1 MSTRISKVARLAT
14 AISCAFASGF
24 AVSANAELLKVGLA
38 SEPTAFDPHYHQGT
52 ANDALTTHVFE
63 PLVGMSGD
71 MKLEPRLAES
81 WAATGDTTW
90 TFKLRPNAKFS
101 NGEAFTAKD
110 VVFSLCRVLNNET
123 SLSSGFANVAKRM
136 ASIETP
142 DPLTVNITTHSPYP
156 VLVNELARVPMIWS
170 GIVEHGDLTFT
181 PKEGCG
187 VTSPWPTVNDF
198 NNGKAAIGTGPFTY
212 KKYSKGEAIE
222 LGRNEH
228 YWGEKPVW
236 TEVRMLSVP
245 ADGPRLTGL
254 LSGDFDI
261 IDSPA
266 ARDLKRIKD
275 SGLGYVVTP
284 SVRVIFF
291 QLDAGRDSSPMVV
304 SPKGPNDNPL
314 KDVRVR
320 KAISMAID
328 RKAIVERIM
337 DGVAT
342 PANQFLPEGMFGT
355 VPNAPELK
363 YDPEGAKK
371 LLAEAGYPNGFELT
385 LSSTNNRYVNDAQIT
400 QAVAQYLTRVGIK
413 AKVDAMT
420 SSVYF
425 PRRAKKEFSA
435 AMGGWG
441 SETGEASNFIQ
452 YWVTTRNPDLGLG
465 SSNYGSY
472 SNPELDEVF
481 KEAIRTSD
489 DAKRA
494 ELLAKTITMALD
506 GMSSVPLHYESGVW
520 AFRKGLT
527 YEGRADQRT
536 MASSV
541 KLAK

>member
-1 MSTRISKVARLAT
+1 MSTRISNLARLAGS
-14 AISCAFASGF
+14 ISCVVASGF
-24 AVSANAELLKVGLA
+24 AVTAQAETLRVGLA

-52 ANDALTTHVFE
+52 ANDALTTHVFD
-63 PLVGMSGD
+63 PLVGMTGD
-71 MKLEPRLAES
+71 MKLKPLLAES
-81 WAATGDTTW
+81 WQATGDTTW
-90 TFKLRPNAKFS
+90 TFKLRKDAKFS
-101 NGEAFTAKD
+101 NGEPFTSQD
-110 VVFSLCRVLNNET
+110 VVFSFCRILNNET
-123 SLSSGFANVAKRM
+123 AISSGASNVVKRM
-136 ASIETP
+136 AKVEAP
-142 DPLTVNITTHSPYP
+142 DAHTVNITTHSPYP
-156 VLVNELARVPMIWS
+156 VLVNELARVPMVWN
-170 GIVEHGDLTFT
+170 GIVEHGELSFT
-181 PKEGCG
+181 PEQGCG
-187 VTSPWPTVNDF
+187 VTGAWPTVTDF

-212 KKYSKGEAIE
+212 KLYAKGNAIE

-236 TEVRMLSVP
+236 TQVRMLSVP
-245 ADGPRLTGL
+245 AAGPRLTGL

-275 SGLGYVVTP
+275 SGFDYVVAP

-291 QLDAGRDSSPMVV
+291 QLDVGRTNSPGVK
-304 SPKGPNDNPL
+304 SPKGADDNPL
-314 KDVRVR
+314 QDVRVR

-328 RKAIVERIM
+328 RKAIVQRIM

-355 VPNAPELK
+355 LPDAPELK
-363 YDPEGAKK
+363 YDPAGAKK

-413 AKVDAMT
+413 ANVDVMT

-452 YWVTTRNPDLGLG
+452 YWVTTRNPELGLG
-465 SSNYGSY
+465 SSNYGGNSD
-472 SNPELDEVF
+472 PALDEVF
-481 KEAIRTSD
+481 KQALRTTD
-489 DAKRA
+489 DTERA
-494 ELLAKTITMALD
+494 ALLAKTVKLALD

-520 AFRKGLT
+520 AFRKGLA

-541 KLAK
+541 TIAK

>member
-1 MSTRISKVARLAT
+1 MSHRISNLARLAGS
-14 AISCAFASGF
+14 ISCALASGF
-24 AVSANAELLKVGLA
+24 AVTANAELLKVGLA

-63 PLVGMSGD
+63 PLVGMSAD

-81 WAATGDTTW
+81 WEATGDTTW
-90 TFKLRPNAKFS
+90 TFKLRPDAKFS
-101 NGEAFTAKD
+101 NGEAFTSKD

-123 SLSSGFANVAKRM
+123 ALSSGFANVAKRM
-136 ASIETP
+136 TSIETP
-142 DPLTVNITTHSPYP
+142 DPLTVNITTATPYP
-156 VLVNELARVPMIWS
+156 VLANELARVPMIWN
-170 GIVEHGDLTFT
+170 GITEHGELTFA

-187 VTSPWPTVNDF
+187 VTGPWPTVNDF
-198 NNGKAAIGTGPFTY
+198 NSGKATIGTGPFTY
-212 KKYSKGEAIE
+212 KTYSKGNAIE

-245 ADGPRLTGL
+245 AAGPRLTGL

-275 SGLGYVVTP
+275 SGLNHVITP
-284 SVRVIFF
+284 SVRVVFF
-291 QLDAGRDSSPMVV
+291 QLDTGRSNSPMVK
-304 SPKGPNDNPL
+304 SPKGENDNPL
-314 KDVRVR
+314 QDVRVR
-320 KAISMAID
+320 QALSMAID
-328 RKAIVERIM
+328 RKTIVARIM

-342 PANQFLPEGMFGT
+342 PANQFIPEGMFGT
-355 VPNAPELK
+355 LPNAPELK

-371 LLAEAGYPNGFELT
+371 LLAEAGYPDGFELT

-452 YWVTTRNPDLGLG
+452 YWVTTRNPELGLG
-465 SSNYGSY
+465 SSNYGGY
-472 SNPELDEVF
+472 SNVELDEVF
-481 KEAIRTSD
+481 KQAIRTTD

-494 ELLAKTITMALD
+494 ELLAQTVKLALD
-506 GMSSVPLHYESGVW
+506 DMSSIPLHYESGVW
-520 AFRKGLT
+520 AFRKGLS

-536 MASSV
+536 MAASV